1 MARWAHPR
9 IAFGAPPRARRP
21 LGAALRLGL
30 VAWCYALASLC
41 YAPLATAKE
50 AAPAAEDPVLEAR
63 LIEITSEL
71 RCLVCQNETIAA
83 SSADLANDLRR
94 EIRTMLKRGDSNEQ
108 ILKYMTDRYGDFV
121 LYRPPVKGTTA
132 LLWAGPALLLAGG
145 VLTLVLVL
153 RRRARL
159 ADDAFE
165 PDENEEPA
173 AAAAEGPDARTST
186 TAAQQQGSSS

>member
-1 MARWAHPR
+1 MAEHLRKLWLAVLL
-9 IAFGAPPRARRP
+9 AS
-21 LGAALRLGL
+21 AAL
-30 VAWCYALASLC
+30 CT
-41 YAPLATAKE
+41 TAKE

-94 EIRTMLKRGDSNEQ
+94 EIRTMLRRGDSNEQ

-145 VLTLVLVL
+145 VLTLVVVL

-165 PDENEEPA
+165 PDEDEDNAAGKADNDTPA
-173 AAAAEGPDARTST
+173 
-186 TAAQQQGSSS
+186 QQGSSS

>member
-1 MARWAHPR
+1 MAEHLRKLWLA
-9 IAFGAPPRARRP
+9 ALLA
-21 LGAALRLGL
+21 GAAL
-30 VAWCYALASLC
+30 C
-41 YAPLATAKE
+41 ATGKE

-94 EIRTMLKRGDSNEQ
+94 EIRVMLRRGDSNEQ

-132 LLWAGPALLLAGG
+132 LLWAGPALLLLGG
-145 VLTLVLVL
+145 VLTLVIVL

-165 PDENEEPA
+165 PDEDDDATAGKTDNDTPA
-173 AAAAEGPDARTST
+173 R
-186 TAAQQQGSSS
+186 QGSSS